1 MFHEGS
7 LVLYLPFGPL
17 PLSLNPLKTV
27 YSQKKKKK
35 KKKKKKD
42 WRRERNNMIPSIQT
56 EIQISGPYQSSVTGS

>member
-27 YSQKKKKK
+27 YSQK

>member
-27 YSQKKKKK
+27 YSQEKEI
-35 KKKKKKD
+35 D
-42 WRRERNNMIPSIQT
+42 RERETI
-56 EIQISGPYQSSVTGS
+56 